1 MSALSPIRGN
11 PGQKRPRDSVSP
23 DMFSPKKPKLEMDAI
38 AATEEALRKKK
49 TPKAVRKLLKEV
61 DEIDKELEMIEKMRP
76 QLNQRV
82 CQVESGFARSK
93 KVMEKFAVMESH
105 GK

>member
-1 MSALSPIRGN
+1 
-11 PGQKRPRDSVSP
+11 
-23 DMFSPKKPKLEMDAI
+23 MDAI

-49 TPKAVRKLLKEV
+49 TPKELRKLLKEV